1 MSDTITN
8 QDVWLSS
15 LLFGIFELIL
25 LIPLLFSFKR
35 DLFGT
40 SDLPITIASAII
52 WVILAVFLMFR
63 YWDLFYSHF
72 YPSWLRGLA
81 PLSLFLYGALGL
93 GLWRL
98 VKHNSLPATLSFAVL
113 GGIEGIV
120 EHIIAIYGFRIL
132 EKVPLLQCLDTFPI
146 LIFSFFE
153 YMVYWTLVAWLAFGI
168 TNLR

>member
-1 MSDTITN
+1 MSDKLTN

-15 LLFGIFELIL
+15 LLFGVFGLML
-25 LIPLLFSFKR
+25 LIPLRFSFKR
-35 DLFGT
+35 ELFST
-40 SDLPITIASAII
+40 SGQAITIASTIF
-52 WVILAVFLMFR
+52 WGILAVFLMFR

-72 YPSWLRGLA
+72 YPSWLRRLA

-98 VKHNSLPATLSFAVL
+98 VAHNCLPATLSFVVL
-113 GGIEGIV
+113 GGVEGIV

-132 EKVPLLQCLDTFPI
+132 DKVPFLQGLDTFPV

-153 YMVYWTLVAWLAFGI
+153 YMVYWTLVAWLALGI
-168 TNLR
+168 AKLR

>member
-1 MSDTITN
+1 MSDPITN

-15 LLFGIFELIL
+15 LLFGSFELIL
-25 LIPLLFSFKR
+25 LLPLLFSFKR
-35 DLFGT
+35 ELFST
-40 SDLPITIASAII
+40 SGQTIAIASAIF
-52 WVILAVFLMFR
+52 WGILAVFLMFR

-81 PLSLFLYGALGL
+81 PLSLLLYGVLGL

-98 VKHNSLPATLSFAVL
+98 VKHNSIPAILSFVVF
-113 GGIEGIV
+113 GGMEGIA

-132 EKVPLLQCLDTFPI
+132 EKVPLLQGLDTFPI

-153 YMVYWTLVAWLAFGI
+153 YMAYWTLVAWLALGI
-168 TNLR
+168 TKLR